1 MDKADLHVH
10 TRASDGDLS
19 PGEIVALAAK
29 RELLAVAITDHD
41 TMTGAPEGLQAG
53 SRLNVNV
60 IPGIEIS
67 AVYDPGTLHML
78 GYFGDFPSWLEDDLE
93 RIQKGRL
100 DRLPRIIERLKGIG
114 LDVSIEDVS
123 HIAGDAQIGRPHI
136 AKALIK
142 NGYVKNFEEAFDKY
156 LGKGKPAYVEKE
168 KLTWKEAI
176 ALIKRHNGI
185 SVLAHPFTLEL
196 KGYELKTLVICMKD
210 AGLNGIEV
218 YYPEHTPEQTKL
230 YKAIALDA
238 GLMLTG
244 GSDFHTPDR
253 GAALGDCGIGEDHL
267 KIILNHLQYKK
278 PVRLER

>member
-19 PGEIVALAAK
+19 PGEIVRLAGK

-41 TMTGAPEGLQAG
+41 TIIGAPEGLQAG
-53 SRLNVNV
+53 SELNVNV

-78 GYFGDFPSWLEDDLE
+78 GYFGRFPSGLEDDLE
-93 RIQKGRL
+93 KIQKGRL
-100 DRLPRIIERLKGIG
+100 DRFPKIIERLNSMG
-114 LDVSIEDVS
+114 LDMSVEDVS
-123 HIAGDAQIGRPHI
+123 RIAGDAQIGRPHI

-142 NGYVKNFEEAFDKY
+142 KGYVKDFDDAFEKY

-168 KLTWKEAI
+168 KLTWEDAL
-176 ALIKRHNGI
+176 ALIKQHKGI

-196 KGYELKTLVICMKD
+196 KNSELKNLVNSMKE

-230 YKAIALDA
+230 YKAIARDA
-238 GLMLTG
+238 GLILTG
-244 GSDFHTPDR
+244 GSDFHTPER
-253 GAALGDCGIGEDHL
+253 GASLGDCGIGEDNL
-267 KIILNHLQYKK
+267 KIILNHLNYK
-278 PVRLER
+278 

>member
-53 SRLNVNV
+53 GRLNVNV

-78 GYFGDFPSWLEDDLE
+78 GYFGDFPSGLEDDLE

-100 DRLPRIIERLKGIG
+100 DRLPKIIDRLNSIG

-142 NGYVKNFEEAFDKY
+142 KGYVKDFDEAFDKY

-168 KLTWKEAI
+168 KLTWEEAI
-176 ALIKRHNGI
+176 ALIKQHNGI
-185 SVLAHPFTLEL
+185 SVLAHPFTLGLKKSEL
-196 KGYELKTLVICMKD
+196 KNLAISMKD
-210 AGLNGIEV
+210 AGLTGIEV
-218 YYPEHTPEQTKL
+218 YYPEHTPLQTQL
-230 YKAIALDA
+230 YKKIARDA
-238 GLMLTG
+238 GLILTG
-244 GSDFHTPDR
+244 GTDFHTHDR
-253 GAALGDCGIGEDHL
+253 GAPLGDCGIGEDNL
-267 KIILNHLQYKK
+267 KIIMNLLNYK
-278 PVRLER
+278 